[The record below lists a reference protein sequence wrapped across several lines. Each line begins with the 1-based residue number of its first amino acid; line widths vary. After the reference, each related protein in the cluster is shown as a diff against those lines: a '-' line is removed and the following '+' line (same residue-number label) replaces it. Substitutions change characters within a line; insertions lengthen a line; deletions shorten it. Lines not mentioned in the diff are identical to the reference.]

1 MHVAHIVYDDSPRLI
16 KFSPTL
22 PHLSLTIFSYP
33 YSDPI
38 EYTVYYT

>member
-1 MHVAHIVYDDSPRLI
+1 MNVAHIVYDPSPLLI

-22 PHLSLTIFSYP
+22 LHISLTIFSCP

-38 EYTVYYT
+38 ESTVYYT